1 MSHLSIIKS
10 PEKFRESFLSCQPNS
25 QIDSE
30 FGSVIRVLLFFVWR
44 GSFNA
49 GTSILQ
55 AKVQPDLGF
64 LCLST
69 YKIFLPIIQLIRLG
83 YFGDSG
89 ILLRT
94 SMEQI
99 AITGYLNKNREL
111 LQKYRDGKS
120 HFQKDAMKWAKSY
133 APQNWMHLHT
143 YLSNVAHSR
152 PEGVASHIFERN
164 EIGEAFRYIL
174 PSSKKPSDLTEVFLG
189 LTFYA
194 LAALDPIASEI
205 LECEEFKEVIKNCGS
220 IKGLNV
226 SDWQDFRIFLQMM
239 VEKYGYDETN

>member
-1 MSHLSIIKS
+1 MSYLSIIKS
-10 PEKFRESFLSCQPNS
+10 PQKFRESFLSCEPNS
-25 QIDSE
+25 QIDTE
-30 FGSVIRVLLFFVWR
+30 FGAVIRVLLFFVWR

-83 YFGDSG
+83 YVGDSG

-99 AITGYLNKNREL
+99 AIIGYLNKNRDL
-111 LQKYRDGKS
+111 IQKYRDGKS
-120 HFQKDAMKWAKSY
+120 NFQKDAMKWAKSH
-133 APQNWMHLHT
+133 APKNWMHLHS
-143 YLSNVAHSR
+143 YLSNIAHSR

-174 PSSKKPSDLTEVFLG
+174 PSSKKPSDITEVFLG

-194 LAALDPIASEI
+194 LIALDPIASEI
-205 LECEEFKEVIKNCGS
+205 LECEDLKEVMKNCNS
-220 IKGLNV
+220 IKGMNQ
-226 SDWQDFRIFLQMM
+226 SDWQEFYNFLQIL
-239 VEKYGYDETN
+239 VVKYGYAQTF